1 MEVVGKQAHIPQSSA
16 WATPLTF
23 APNHDQPPPRVPVM
37 QSNTHSTANHDTSN
51 SSSNPPAQHDSFFNP
66 SDPLRSAH
74 APSMLVRSESAP
86 INILEENSVTLPSV
100 PDISDLVISSRGP
113 PFYDSDPTLTRRR
126 HPMTFAAAAASGV
139 ASPSSLAPTN
149 SFGQFIPPAQR
160 NNSSQNH
167 TTSSKPPPSRSLS
180 SIELAAIVNGVR
192 APGVGAVPARMSS
205 NSNSSVVAASAS
217 AATANSQKKD
227 ATVSTSSAST
237 SKPTKNASK
246 TSVPAWHKSVFDM
259 IQDDF
264 PRTPAP
270 MFSSMI
276 PRTANSQENGPHHGN
291 DGRVDGADD
300 GSRLHSTTYLDLDLD
315 LMGKAKAAKR
325 EIDPILRA
333 QDDLRP
339 LRDPPAR
346 HHHRR
351 SASINWTGDI
361 SGLGTELTRNS
372 SRSNLA
378 LSPNIPRQY
387 SRKHAEIPPVTSP
400 ASSAVAGQPAVVSS
414 NSSLPAAI
422 GVSPSSSP
430 TESLSPTASGQPNGI
445 SMPSPQASPVV
456 PLSSHMVGNIGSIA
470 NGTQP
475 QANPYS
481 LPTTGRESL
490 PRGGM
495 DEFGVSGL
503 SDYDYLY
510 DRADSSVMSAT
521 GVNPLSAFPN
531 QGYSSRQRSVSIGS
545 GLGSAHSQPHVTASQ
560 YANVFPGMGLF
571 PSPFSANTQGMGNGA
586 GGPMYSDSF
595 RDGLAVADNLKNMSI
610 QMAAFLSAQQQM
622 YAAQMAQ
629 MAALTGNS
637 AYSPNPGAFGNGT
650 LSGAHIGHTGN
661 GAHVRSPWDA
671 REPSSTTHRNYSRGK
686 HQYEHFRG
694 GSGPHVGNQ
703 KKGSGVDVGHKG
715 RSGRS
720 RRGHRGHEDTL
731 LGGHYKS
738 GDRAGI
744 ASNGLG
750 MQDSS
755 QTRSPLLDEFRA
767 TSLSIGRGIGD
778 VGLSSVYGAGA
789 VGQAVHSG
797 REWQL
802 SEIKDNVVE
811 FATDQHGSR
820 FIQQKLESASAQDK
834 DSILKSALTE
844 AQRLM
849 TDVFGNYVV
858 QKLLDHGGENAVR
871 LIAAELEGRMLV
883 LSLHMYG
890 CRVVQKALEVLESG
904 ARAKLVRELNGH
916 VLKCIRDQ
924 NGNHVIQK
932 CVELVEPEAVQFIV
946 DSVHGQAVVLAGHS
960 YGCRVVQ
967 RILEHGAPNQKAPIM
982 EEIMSS
988 IAELIKDQYGNYVI
1002 QHVVE
1007 HGTGEERAVI
1017 MGLVQ
1022 AEVVQLSQHKFASNV
1037 VERCLQH
1044 GSIEE
1049 REILIEILIIGETS
1063 SNSSPLNHLV
1073 RDQFGNYVVQ
1083 RVLDVARPPQ
1093 REKVVTI
1100 LRAQVPAIKKYSYGK
1115 HIIARLEEHQ
1125 GSANPSGFHHGHGA
1139 HVHGTTGHPALHRE
1153 RHVNHAVMPVSSSH
1167 SIPHGHH
1174 GYMY

>member
-23 APNHDQPPPRVPVM
+23 TPNHDQPPPCVPVM
-37 QSNTHSTANHDTSN
+37 QPNSQSTSTHATSN
-51 SSSNPPAQHDSFFNP
+51 SSSNPPAQHDPFFNP

-86 INILEENSVTLPSV
+86 INILEENSVSLPSV
-100 PDISDLVISSRGP
+100 PDLSDLSISSREP
-113 PFYDSDPTLTRRR
+113 PSLDSDPTLTRR
-126 HPMTFAAAAASGV
+126 PYAMNFAAAAASGV
-139 ASPSSLAPTN
+139 ASSPSSASTPSL
-149 SFGQFIPPAQR
+149 GQFVPPTQR
-160 NNSSQNH
+160 NNLSQSH
-167 TTSSKPPPSRSLS
+167 ATSSKPPPPRSLS
-180 SIELAAIVNGVR
+180 SVELAAIVNGAR
-192 APGVGAVPARMSS
+192 APGVGAVPARMPS
-205 NSNSSVVAASAS
+205 NANPAVGPAPASANAQKKGAAVSTASAS
-217 AATANSQKKD
+217 ATKPAKSVSKAT
-227 ATVSTSSAST
+227 
-237 SKPTKNASK
+237 
-246 TSVPAWHKSVFDM
+246 VPAWHKSVFDM

-270 MFSSMI
+270 MFSSMM
-276 PRTANSQENGPHHGN
+276 PRVANGQENGSHQGR
-291 DGRVDGADD
+291 DGRANDSEG
-300 GSRLHSTTYLDLDLD
+300 GSCLHSTTYLDLDLD
-315 LMGKAKAAKR
+315 LMGKPKAAKR
-325 EIDPILRA
+325 EINPAVRA

-339 LRDPPAR
+339 PRDSTSR

-361 SGLGTELTRNS
+361 SGLGAELTRDS
-372 SRSNLA
+372 SRSNMA
-378 LSPNIPRQY
+378 LSPNIARQY
-387 SRKHAEIPPVTSP
+387 SRKHIEVPPLSSP
-400 ASSAVAGQPAVVSS
+400 PSSAAAGQSVVISS
-414 NSSLPAAI
+414 NNSLPAAI
-422 GVSPSSSP
+422 GASPSSSP
-430 TESLSPTASGQPNGI
+430 TESLSPTVSGQPNGI
-445 SMPSPQASPVV
+445 SMSSPQASPVM

-470 NGTQP
+470 NGSHP
-475 QANPYS
+475 QMNPYA

-490 PRGGM
+490 QRGGI

-510 DRADSSVMSAT
+510 DRVDSSVISAT
-521 GVNPLSAFPN
+521 GANPLSAFPN
-531 QGYSSRQRSVSIGS
+531 QGYSAQRNVSIGS
-545 GLGSAHSQPHVTASQ
+545 GLGGSHSQPHVTASQ
-560 YANVFPGMGLF
+560 YANVFPGMSLF
-571 PSPFSANTQGMGNGA
+571 PSPFSTNTPGIGNGA
-586 GGPMYSDSF
+586 GGPIYTDSF

-637 AYSPNPGAFGNGT
+637 AYNPSTGAFGNGT

-661 GAHVRSPWDA
+661 GTHVRSPWDG
-671 REPSSTTHRNYSRGK
+671 REPSPTPHRNYARGK
-686 HQYEHFRG
+686 HQYDHFRG
-694 GSGPHVGNQ
+694 GSGAHVGNQ

-720 RRGHRGHEDTL
+720 RRGHRGHEDAL
-731 LGGHYKS
+731 LGGHHKS

-750 MQDSS
+750 MQDAS

-778 VGLSSVYGAGA
+778 VGLSGVYGAGA

-834 DSILKSALTE
+834 DSILKSALLE

-858 QKLLDHGGENAVR
+858 QKLLDHGGENAVK
-871 LIAAELEGRMLV
+871 LIAAELEGRMLA

-890 CRVVQKALEVLESG
+890 CRVVQKALEVLESK
-904 ARAKLVRELNGH
+904 ARAKLVRELDGH

-946 DSVHGQAVVLAGHS
+946 ESVQGQAVVLAGHS

-982 EEIMSS
+982 VEIMSS
-988 IAELIKDQYGNYVI
+988 IADLIKDQYGNYVI

-1007 HGTGEERAVI
+1007 HGTIEERAVI
-1017 MGLVQ
+1017 MDLVQ

-1044 GSIEE
+1044 GSLEE
-1049 REILIEILIIGETS
+1049 REILIEILIVGEGS
-1063 SNSSPLNHLV
+1063 PNSSPLNHLV

-1093 REKVVTI
+1093 RERVVTI

-1139 HVHGTTGHPALHRE
+1139 HVHGTTGHPTLHRE
-1153 RHVNHAVMPVSSSH
+1153 RHVNHAVMSVSSSH
-1167 SIPHGHH
+1167 NIPHGHH
-1174 GYMY
+1174 GYLY